1 MCELHLIGA
10 LWLLQKDLICIIKQ
24 VQLLLPL
31 WRSPSPLNEEDSV
44 VGGVSQ
50 GPALSEVNCVRNFY
64 LSYTTFMETGP
75 VAFFTQE
82 VEATDGQRLYAVLKL
97 GEEYGGGSLDV
108 VVVLKVELD
117 VQEAELFVKGLHN
130 F

>member
-1 MCELHLIGA
+1 MSELHLVRT
-10 LWLLQKDLICIIKQ
+10 LWLLQKNLIRIIKQ
-24 VQLLLPL
+24 VQLLLPV
-31 WRSPSPLNEEDSV
+31 WGSPSPLNEEDSV
-44 VGGVSQ
+44 VRGVSQ
-50 GPALSEVNCVRNFY
+50 GPALSEVNCVRKFY
-64 LSYTTFMETGP
+64 RSYTAFVETGS

-97 GEEYGGGSLDV
+97 GEENCCGSLDV

-117 VQEAELFVKGLHN
+117 VEEAELFVKGLHN